1 MHPHLLIGARGHTRP
16 SSGGR
21 AATAVSGVCTLAE
34 VSALSA
40 VRMLPAMRGYCV
52 CSIIKCEVGWLSRRR
67 SGGEGS
73 SADKMLVC

>member
-1 MHPHLLIGARGHTRP
+1 MHPHLLLIGARGHTSD

-40 VRMLPAMRGYCV
+40 VRMLPAMCV
-52 CSIIKCEVGWLSRRR
+52 LNNQV
-67 SGGEGS
+67 
-73 SADKMLVC
+73 